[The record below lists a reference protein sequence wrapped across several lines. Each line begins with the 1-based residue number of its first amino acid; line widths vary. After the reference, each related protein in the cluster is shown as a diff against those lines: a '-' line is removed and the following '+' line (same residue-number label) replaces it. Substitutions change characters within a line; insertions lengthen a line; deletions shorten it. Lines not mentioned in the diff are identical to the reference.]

1 MPASSKDCQGAV
13 HVLKRL
19 RIYASKEWEETS
31 QVLTQVLWVV
41 NNVDDA
47 NSEARRQFSRNC

>member
-1 MPASSKDCQGAV
+1 MLVSSQDCQGAV
-13 HVLKRL
+13 YVLKRL
-19 RIYASKEWEETS
+19 PIYASKEREEPS

-47 NSEARRQFSRNC
+47 NSEARRQFSRSC